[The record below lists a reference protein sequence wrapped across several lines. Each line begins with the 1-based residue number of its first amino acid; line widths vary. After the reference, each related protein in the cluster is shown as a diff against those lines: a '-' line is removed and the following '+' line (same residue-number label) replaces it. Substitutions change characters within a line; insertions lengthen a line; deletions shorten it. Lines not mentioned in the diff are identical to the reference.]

1 MMLDQQ
7 KSSHDSGQSQKGKNV
22 TSRERVPKSFNHE
35 EPDRVPLDLG
45 GMIMSGPRIGGSAK
59 AFEH

>member
-1 MMLDQQ
+1 M
-7 KSSHDSGQSQKGKNV
+7 